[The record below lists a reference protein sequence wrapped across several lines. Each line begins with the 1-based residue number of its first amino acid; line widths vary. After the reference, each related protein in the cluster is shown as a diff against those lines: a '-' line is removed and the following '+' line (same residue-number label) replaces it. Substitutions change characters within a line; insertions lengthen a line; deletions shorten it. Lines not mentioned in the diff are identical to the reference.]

1 VFHEPFDGA
10 RLAGF
15 AFIWAALAIVSA
27 DALGLRWLRPA
38 PAPPP

>member
-1 VFHEPFDGA
+1 V
-10 RLAGF
+10 GF
-15 AFIWAALAIVSA
+15 AFIWAALVVVSA